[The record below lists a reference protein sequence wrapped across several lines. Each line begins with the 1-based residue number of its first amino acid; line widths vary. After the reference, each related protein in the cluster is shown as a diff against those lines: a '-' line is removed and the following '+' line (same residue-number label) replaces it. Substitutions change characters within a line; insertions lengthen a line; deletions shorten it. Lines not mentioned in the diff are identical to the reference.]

1 MCVVD
6 IVGNS
11 RAAMS
16 TMVAVRYSQALV
28 VPSNYCSEICY
39 NVRYID
45 RNGRKD
51 EDPWSLRQIGV
62 YERYN
67 VEKQS
72 SVWFLLQ
79 PSAHVCQRLKD
90 CLQMKPSSTSALTDQ
105 TLLLHALIQ
114 FTASR
119 HWMDYVDD
127 LRLQIEKLVRG
138 SLR

>member
-1 MCVVD
+1 
-6 IVGNS
+6 
-11 RAAMS
+11 
-16 TMVAVRYSQALV
+16 MVAFHIFPSLVRYSDYDLEV
-28 VPSNYCSEICY
+28 CY
-39 NVRYID
+39 NIRYID
-45 RNGRKD
+45 RNGRQD

-62 YERYN
+62 YERYSF
-67 VEKQS
+67 EKQS

-90 CLQMKPSSTSALTDQ
+90 DLQMKSSSTSASTDQ

-127 LRLQIEKLVRG
+127 LRLQIEKLVRE
-138 SLR
+138 SFR